1 MSEQT
6 FLCNQCGNQTPLV
19 RKFDNLPDN
28 VEHHYAECQS
38 CGYRSTI
45 FYTNPE
51 IKALM
56 YEQKKTPFFTK
67 KKERLTNEIKKLVDE
82 LREKVESEEGKN
94 AKTK

>member
-1 MSEQT
+1 
-6 FLCNQCGNQTPLV
+6 
-19 RKFDNLPDN
+19 
-28 VEHHYAECQS
+28 
-38 CGYRSTI
+38 
-45 FYTNPE
+45 
-51 IKALM
+51 M